1 MNYPITEIYIWT
13 QVMLVLSVC
22 VILFSVVNYLLQND
36 PKQEVET
43 IFIGLGMA
51 VWSLALHIY
60 IKLQGFYIQGLEGD
74 DMTIWLCAVIPII
87 GGVTGLGVLE
97 LVKRLKYKY
106 KTN

>member
-1 MNYPITEIYIWT
+1 MDYPNTEILVWT

-22 VILFSVVNYLLQND
+22 VILFSVINYLLQND

-43 IFIGLGMA
+43 IFIGIGMA
-51 VWSLALHIY
+51 VVSLGLHIY
-60 IKLQGFYIQGLEGD
+60 IKFQGFEIQGLEGE
-74 DMTIWLCAVIPII
+74 DMTIWLCAIIPII
-87 GGVTGLGVLE
+87 GGAGGLAVLK

>member
-1 MNYPITEIYIWT
+1 MDYPNTEIWVWT

-22 VILFSVVNYLLQND
+22 VILFSVINYLLQND

-43 IFIGLGMA
+43 IFIGIGMA
-51 VWSLALHIY
+51 VVSLGLHMY
-60 IKLQGFYIQGLEGD
+60 IKFQGFEIQGLEGD

-87 GGVTGLGVLE
+87 GGVTGLAVLK

>member
-1 MNYPITEIYIWT
+1 MDYPNAELLVWT

-22 VILFSVVNYLLQND
+22 VILISVINYLLQND

-51 VWSLALHIY
+51 VWSLGLHIY
-60 IKLQGFYIQGLEGD
+60 IKFQGFYIQGLEGE

-87 GGVTGLGVLE
+87 GGATGLGILK
-97 LVKRLKYKY
+97 LVKRLKCKY
-106 KTN
+106 NTN

>member
-1 MNYPITEIYIWT
+1 MDYPNAELLVWT

-22 VILFSVVNYLLQND
+22 VILISVINYLLQND

-51 VWSLALHIY
+51 VWSLGLHIY
-60 IKLQGFYIQGLEGD
+60 IKFQGFDIQGFEGE

-87 GGVTGLGVLE
+87 GGATGLGFLK
-97 LVKRLKYKY
+97 LVRLLIFKYK
-106 KTN
+106 